1 MENGEWRIGNEISV
15 SRNRLRGTN
24 FQLSTLNSQL
34 HVVNASLHNLKN
46 VSVSFP
52 LGVFVC
58 VTGVSGS
65 GKSSL
70 VNGTLVP
77 LVRDALNTRAGGSC
91 VVLFGVEFIDK
102 LIEIDQ
108 SSLGRSARSNP
119 ATLCGVFDE
128 IRKVFASTKDA
139 KQRGYKA
146 ARFSFN
152 AKGGRC
158 EECQGYGTRRIEM
171 GFLPDLYAVCPICN
185 GKRFNRQTLEVKY
198 KGKSIADVLD
208 MSVDDAA
215 TFFEN
220 FPLISRVLERL
231 RSVGLG
237 YPLLGQPATTLSG
250 GEMQRIKLATELA
263 KPDTGRT
270 LYVLDEPTTGLHA
283 RDVRQLL
290 DVLQKL
296 VDVGN
301 TVIVIEHDLHV
312 IRAADWIIDLGPEGG
327 KRGGYITATGT
338 PEQIAALNDN
348 PTGRFLCE
356 KSPTS

>member
-1 MENGEWRIGNEISV
+1 L
-15 SRNRLRGTN
+15 RLEDAT
-24 FQLSTLNSQL
+24 T
-34 HVVNASLHNLKN
+34 HNLKN
-46 VSVSFP
+46 ISISFP
-52 LGVFVC
+52 LGAFVC

-70 VNGTLVP
+70 VNETLVP
-77 LVRDALNTRAGGSC
+77 LVREALHSRAGDVSPRIHGT
-91 VVLFGVEFIDK
+91 EFIDK

-128 IRKVFASTKDA
+128 IRKIFASTKDA

-146 ARFSFN
+146 TRFSFN
-152 AKGGRC
+152 TKGGRC

-185 GKRFNRQTLEVKY
+185 GKSFNAQTLEIKY

-208 MSVDDAA
+208 MSIDDAA

-220 FPLISRVLERL
+220 FPQISRVLESL
-231 RSVGLG
+231 RNVGLG
-237 YPLLGQPATTLSG
+237 YPLLGQKATTLSG

-283 RDVRQLL
+283 KDVQQLL
-290 DVLQKL
+290 DVLRKL

-301 TVIVIEHDLHV
+301 TVIVIEHELNV
-312 IRAADWIIDLGPEGG
+312 MRAADWIIDMGPEGG
-327 KRGGYITATGT
+327 KRGGYIIATGT
-338 PEQIAALNDN
+338 PEQIAALPDN
-348 PTGRFLCE
+348 PTGRFL
-356 KSPTS
+356 SPSS